1 MHISTKRIRMAGFC
15 VLLLWLLQ
23 GCHPVAKLEVS
34 RPEDAMNPVSFFYP
48 SFEDDLDQESL
59 LLALKR
65 NMEYLKRLDPEYPFQ
80 YGQAKFTAAQVRES
94 NETLMAFLEKQ
105 PDRRAL
111 RSFLKKNFRV
121 YRAAGRANRSGVLFT
136 GYYEPVLEASLTPDN
151 VFRHPIYLRPDDLVV
166 IDLSQFD
173 QKFKGERL
181 VARISEANI
190 LPYFSRADIDMQGVL
205 KGRQLELAWLK
216 DPVDAFFLH
225 IQGSGR
231 LNLQDGRTIA
241 VGYHASN
248 GRPYRSIGRYMADQ
262 GLIPLE
268 AVSMK
273 RIKAYFSEHPEAIH
287 PILSQNPSYVFFR
300 KIENGPFGNIG
311 VTLTPGRSVAL
322 DARLFPK
329 GALGFITCQRPELG
343 PSGEIKAWHPF
354 SRLVVNQDTG
364 GAIKGAG
371 RVDIFWGS
379 GPDAEATA
387 GHLKH
392 EGELYI
398 LIKKFD

>member
-1 MHISTKRIRMAGFC
+1 MLISTKRTGVAGFC
-15 VLLLWLLQ
+15 FLLFWLLQ
-23 GCHPVAKLEVS
+23 GCGPTAKEQVS
-34 RPEDAMNPVSFFYP
+34 RPEDALTPVSFFYP

-59 LLALKR
+59 HLALKR
-65 NMEYLKRLDPEYPFQ
+65 NMEYLKRLKPDHAFQ
-80 YGQAKFTAAQVRES
+80 YGPAKFTAAQVLDS

-105 PDRRAL
+105 PDPRAL

-121 YRAAGRANRSGVLFT
+121 YRAAGRANRSDVLFT
-136 GYYEPVLEASLTPDN
+136 GYYEPVLDARLSPDKA
-151 VFRHPIYLRPDDLVV
+151 FRHPIYLRPDDLIV

-173 QKFKGERL
+173 QKLNGERI
-181 VARISEANI
+181 VARISEESI
-190 LPYFSRADIDMQGVL
+190 LPYYSRADIDLRGVL
-205 KGRQLELAWLK
+205 KGRRLELAWLK
-216 DPVDAFFLH
+216 DPVDVFFLH

-231 LNLQDGRTIA
+231 LRLQDGQTIA

-262 GLIPLE
+262 GLLPLD
-268 AVSMK
+268 AVSMD
-273 RIKAYFSEHPEAIH
+273 RIKAYFLEHPEAIY

-300 KIENGPFGNIG
+300 KVENGPLGNIG

-322 DARLFPK
+322 DAKLFPK
-329 GALGFITCQRPELG
+329 GALGFISCQRPELG
-343 PSGEIKAWHPF
+343 PSGEINAWRPF

-371 RVDIFWGS
+371 RVDVFWGS
-379 GPDAEATA
+379 GPYAEVTA

-398 LIKKFD
+398 LIKKFG